1 MLFASG
7 FHTRTQPYKEPE
19 KSSSKGSLKGL
30 LKKTKTK
37 MTKNDLQ
44 EKLGETQDGPA
55 RNPFDSNV
63 VNLGT
68 KFFLG
73 RCGAFGFLG
82 FGIDGFC
89 FRALVEVLF
98 KGHTVE
104 FIF

>member
-7 FHTRTQPYKEPE
+7 FHTRTQPYKEPQ

-30 LKKTKTK
+30 LKKTK
-37 MTKNDLQ
+37 TKNDLQ

-68 KFFLG
+68 KIFFLG
-73 RCGAFGFLG
+73 GVWGFRVSRVW
-82 FGIDGFC
+82 D
-89 FRALVEVLF
+89 
-98 KGHTVE
+98 
-104 FIF
+104 

>member
-7 FHTRTQPYKEPE
+7 FHTRTQPYKEPQ

-30 LKKTKTK
+30 LKKTK
-37 MTKNDLQ
+37 TKNDLQ

-68 KFFLG
+68 TIFFWG
-73 RCGAFGFLG
+73 GCGAFGFLG